1 VLRLPSFTE
10 SLEVA
15 RGWGRNSE
23 APHLWNGL
31 AANWNFLQGGGSTLY
46 DIAGSN
52 HGTLTNM
59 DPATD
64 WVMTEKGWAL
74 DFDGSNDGV
83 LIDEIAGNISQGT
96 VVALTSVKAT
106 VGGNIKGLL
115 GQAGAS
121 LQNEWNLNPSLG
133 RHDMLFDDGN
143 FARIDWGG
151 ASDIDG
157 WRLWSWSWEGS
168 VVTFGRDNEFQI
180 NDAGGTGVIDW
191 ATVDVIG
198 DAGTNEY
205 EGQIALLLVYNR
217 ALQPS
222 EIQQLYEDPHALNRP
237 RSYSIPVSGTVAP
250 STAIMNQIQF
260 TGLGSDLFNGTMIP

>member
-1 VLRLPSFTE
+1 MLRLPSFTE

-151 ASDIDG
+151 ASDIPKRRTPWSSG
-157 WRLWSWSWEGS
+157 QPSRLSTWLPSWRYRGQDRLPS
-168 VVTFGRDNEFQI
+168 
-180 NDAGGTGVIDW
+180 TGMISTRLC
-191 ATVDVIG
+191 ASTR
-198 DAGTNEY
+198 
-205 EGQIALLLVYNR
+205 R
-217 ALQPS
+217 ALGRA
-222 EIQQLYEDPHALNRP
+222 IQQMQRA
-237 RSYSIPVSGTVAP
+237 
-250 STAIMNQIQF
+250 
-260 TGLGSDLFNGTMIP
+260 